1 MSWLEAKALSH
12 PGLLRAVNEDAFL
25 AKAEAGLFAVADGL
39 GGHLAG
45 EVASWLAVRIV
56 EHALSQPQAGE
67 PQELLRQA
75 VMLANAEIF
84 RQSQASQEQ
93 RGMGTTLTVAWLRES
108 HLYLGHVGDSSAY
121 HYRAGRLAKL
131 TQDHSLVEEMR
142 RLGGLSAEEARQH
155 PQRHILTRAVGTE
168 PTVLVDTLVLPME
181 CGDLLLLCTDG
192 LSSLVSQAEMEE
204 VLRRTT
210 DLGPSVETL
219 FRLALRRGA
228 PDNVTVVLVRYA

>member
-1 MSWLEAKALSH
+1 MEAKALSH

-25 AKAEAGLFAVADGL
+25 AKVEAGLFAVADGL

-45 EVASWLAVRIV
+45 EVASWLAVRTI
-56 EHALSQPQAGE
+56 ENALSEPQVGE
-67 PQELLRQA
+67 SQELLRRA

-84 RQSQASQEQ
+84 KQSQASQDQ

-108 HLYLGHVGDSSAY
+108 NLYLGHVGDSSAY

-142 RLGGLSAEEARQH
+142 RLGGISEEEARQH
-155 PQRHILTRAVGTE
+155 PQRHILARAVGTE
-168 PTVLVDTLVLPME
+168 PSVLVDTLALPLE
-181 CGDLLLLCTDG
+181 SGDLLLLCTDG
-192 LSSLVSQAEMEE
+192 LSSLVSLAEMEE

-210 DLGPSVETL
+210 ELGPSVESL
-219 FRLALRRGA
+219 FNLALSRGA